1 MSPLNSKETYKSFS
15 KKGFRDAVNKSKD
28 HIRVEFWYEGKL
40 TRSRTKFSHNGK
52 ELNDYLI
59 REMSKQIYLTKKE
72 FVAFAKCIL
81 SEKEY
86 IKILNKQGVI

>member
-1 MSPLNSKETYKSFS
+1 MSPLNSKETYKSFC
-15 KKGFRDAVNKSKD
+15 KKGFRDAINKSKD
-28 HIRVEFWYEGKL
+28 HTRVEFWHDGKL
-40 TRSRTKFSHNGK
+40 TRSRTKFSHNGQ

-72 FVAFAKCIL
+72 FVPFAKCTL

-86 IKILNKQGVI
+86 IEVLKKHSII